1 MAHKIKIEIPSSR
14 LPLLIITSG
23 IIFATGVIFF
33 LPPYLN
39 WVTELGHHIASQNV
53 KPYYTVANDYTTA
66 LVFAVAL
73 GASIIVWPIRSKDK
87 HPLFWA
93 WIFKCFVSLVL
104 FLFLEDIYPSDTFG
118 FWAGPLTDEFKDLV
132 VYQGLIFGMEIK
144 SGERGTE
151 NIMLLVFN
159 YNKLVPEFMAISYH
173 SIKLLFSMI
182 ALIATYIFYRASVVF
197 TRRENIFFFWLLVL
211 FPSLLIWSSTISKES
226 FILLTI
232 SIYIFGIV
240 SLNHKKS
247 TRSLI
252 LAVIGFILTAHLRPW
267 MGIVLACPMIFYF
280 LYSRRGVGRILFLLL
295 AIVATGLSINFFM
308 KGLNTYNVG
317 SVLDQMN
324 NNITNKSEGGS
335 KVNST
340 TEIRSVKDVVLFA
353 PKGMFTALFRP
364 LPGDVLTPMGIMAS
378 LEGLVLLF
386 LLIKAFLRTK
396 LPELKEPM
404 IITVVVMIIIW
415 AFIYSFSSQNFGTIV
430 RWKTQILP
438 LYLGLTLYLSRSRS
452 ASTLNTPSSNSI
464 TLEK

>member
-23 IIFATGVIFF
+23 IILATGVIFF

-39 WVTELGHHIASQNV
+39 WVTELGHHIAFQNV
-53 KPYYTVANDYTTA
+53 RPYYTVANDYTTA

-87 HPLFWA
+87 QPLFWA

-104 FLFLEDIYPSDTFG
+104 FLFLEDKYPSDTFG
-118 FWAGPLTDEFKDLV
+118 FWAGPLANEFKDLV
-132 VYQGLIFGMEIK
+132 VYQGLIFGIDA
-144 SGERGTE
+144 GERGTE

-182 ALIATYIFYRASVVF
+182 ALIAIYIFYRASVVF
-197 TRRENIFFFWLLVL
+197 TRRENISFFWLLVL
-211 FPSLLIWSSTISKES
+211 CPSLLIWSSTISKES
-226 FILLTI
+226 IILFTI
-232 SIYIFGIV
+232 SIYIYGVV
-240 SLNHKKS
+240 SLNHKKPV
-247 TRSLI
+247 RSLI
-252 LAVIGFILTAHLRPW
+252 LIVIGFILTTHLRPW

-280 LYSRRGVGRILFLLL
+280 LYSRQGVARNFFLLL
-295 AIVATGLSINFFM
+295 AIVVTGLSINFFAERFNM
-308 KGLNTYNVG
+308 SNVDSILQEMNT
-317 SVLDQMN
+317 
-324 NNITNKSEGGS
+324 NIKNKSQGGS
-335 KVNST
+335 KLSSA

-353 PKGMFTALFRP
+353 PVGIFTALFRP
-364 LPGDVLTPMGIMAS
+364 LPGDILTPIGLMAS

-386 LLIKAFLRTK
+386 LFIKAFLRTK
-396 LPELKEPM
+396 LLELKEPL
-404 IITVVVMIIIW
+404 IITVVFMVIFW
-415 AFIYSFSSQNFGTIV
+415 AFLYGFSSQNLGTIV